1 MDRLEKTKS
10 LNVRRADPERDIG
23 LINKYAVKE
32 LKPEEVYCFT
42 ARLCD
47 NNVDRDT
54 ERFTDKALDKLAPMF
69 LGKTGLFDHYR
80 SAEKMV
86 ARIYRTEVAE
96 TGGQTDLGDR
106 ERALIASAYILR
118 TDANKSLIDA
128 IEGGIVKEISVGFS
142 AGPCTC
148 SICGEKQKINWN
160 TWRYQCENGHIKGD
174 TYDGKLCVG
183 EISDPREA
191 YEFSFVAVPAQR
203 EAGVIKSAGDM
214 EVERAI
220 LTLAHADLSAVSG
233 CVEGLKAVIPKIR
246 AAFEDAAD
254 RAEREKILLENEK
267 FLRKT

>member
-1 MDRLEKTKS
+1 MDRLEKNKS
-10 LNVRRADPERDIG
+10 LNVRRADAERDIE

-32 LKPEEVYCFT
+32 LTPEEVYCFT

-54 ERFTDKALDKLAPMF
+54 ERFTDRALDKLAPMF

-86 ARIYRTEVAE
+86 ARVYRTQVAE

-106 ERALIASAYILR
+106 ERALFASAYILR
-118 TDANKSLIDA
+118 TDANKSLIEA

-148 SICGEKQKINWN
+148 SICGERQKINWS

-174 TYDGKLCVG
+174 SYDGKLCVG
-183 EISDPREA
+183 EINDPREA

-203 EAGVIKSAGDM
+203 EAGIIKSAGDP

-220 LTLAHADLSAVSG
+220 LTLAHADLSG
-233 CVEGLKAVIPKIR
+233 CVEGIKALIPKLQ
-246 AAFEDAAD
+246 AAFEDAAE
-254 RAEREKILLENEK
+254 RAERAKILSENEK
-267 FLRKT
+267 YLKKA